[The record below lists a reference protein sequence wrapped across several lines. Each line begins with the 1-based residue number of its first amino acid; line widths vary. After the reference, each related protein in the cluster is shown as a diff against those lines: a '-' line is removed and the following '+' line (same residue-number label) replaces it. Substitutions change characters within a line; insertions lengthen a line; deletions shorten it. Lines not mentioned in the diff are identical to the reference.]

1 MVINPVYE
9 AVVVI
14 SVNCETGVKLAG
26 TGFGLVL
33 LVVAVVLPPDEVVPV
48 TVVPPFGATV

>member
-1 MVINPVYE
+1 VYE

-26 TGFGLVL
+26 TGFGFVL
-33 LVVAVVLPPDEVVPV
+33 LVVAVVFLLIRVIRGQPV
-48 TVVPPFGATV
+48 

>member
-1 MVINPVYE
+1 MVISPVYD

-33 LVVAVVLPPDEVVPV
+33 LVVAVVVPPDVVVPV
-48 TVVPPFGATV
+48 TVVPPLGATV